1 MAIGKLKNNYLRDK
15 LKEKHL
21 KKSISK
27 VEEPTQSTKRKESM
41 KPDLFKSKEKTNSS
55 KQHVHQATISRK
67 LRLTKPTENSIENKR
82 QNEKD

>member
-1 MAIGKLKNNYLRDK
+1 
-15 LKEKHL
+15 
-21 KKSISK
+21 
-27 VEEPTQSTKRKESM
+27 M

-82 QNEKD
+82 QNKKD